1 VECRSSGS
9 ERGVYKLSFVP
20 SEHITIARDN
30 NNVVSKGSTYGVL
43 VSQWMMTGFVD
54 FLLCVQVGFQSG
66 SRWEYSSTG

>member
-30 NNVVSKGSTYGVL
+30 NNVVSKV
-43 VSQWMMTGFVD
+43 V
-54 FLLCVQVGFQSG
+54 
-66 SRWEYSSTG
+66 